1 MSGSFSGIK
10 VQQGLK
16 PLGLSYDTEG
26 SKEGVKA
33 FLEKRPPNFRK
44 YTKTRD

>member
-1 MSGSFSGIK
+1 MSGSISGIK
-10 VQQGLK
+10 MQQALK
-16 PLGLSYDTEG
+16 PLGLYNGTEET
-26 SKEGVKA
+26 KEGVKA

>member
-10 VQQGLK
+10 VQQRLK
-16 PLGLSYDTEG
+16 PLGLYNGTEE
-26 SKEGVKA
+26 SRESVET

-44 YTKTRD
+44 FTKTRD

>member
-1 MSGSFSGIK
+1 MSGSISGIK
-10 VQQGLK
+10 VQQGIK
-16 PLGLSYDTEG
+16 PLGLYNDTDE

-44 YTKTRD
+44 HTKTRD

>member
-1 MSGSFSGIK
+1 MSGSFSRIK

-16 PLGLSYDTEG
+16 PFGLYNVTVE
-26 SKEGVKA
+26 SKEGVKT
-33 FLEKRPPNFRK
+33 FLEKRPPNFQK

>member
-1 MSGSFSGIK
+1 MSGPLSGIK
-10 VQQGLK
+10 VQ
-16 PLGLSYDTEG
+16 LGLEASSLYYDTKK

-44 YTKTRD
+44 YTKTSD

>member
-16 PLGLSYDTEG
+16 PFGLYNGTEEF
-26 SKEGVKA
+26 KEGVKT
-33 FLEKRPPNFRK
+33 FLEKRPPNFLK

>member
-16 PLGLSYDTEG
+16 PLGLYNGTEA
-26 SKEGVKA
+26 SKEGMKT

>member
-16 PLGLSYDTEG
+16 PLGLYNGTEE
-26 SKEGVKA
+26 SKEGVKT
-33 FLEKRPPNFRK
+33 FLEKRPPNFQK